1 MSAYT
6 TQIRWLVETGWD
18 FGLKEYP
25 IFDEAYRSGLN
36 KKIIDHYY
44 FREIGFETAALF
56 NRILNRKMNEI
67 MPYYNQLYKS
77 ELIKIEPLT
86 RLNYTETYDRQ
97 NDLTAK
103 TTTDSETTSNQ
114 RANSKTVNSDTP
126 QGLLEIGDI
135 ENEVYASEATF
146 GNDDSNTSSA
156 GTSTANQESQNV
168 DHYLKTIAGN
178 NASRTDSEM
187 IKEFRTTF
195 LNIDMEI
202 IDELSDLFM
211 NVYDI
216 PAGFNNFMGGM
227 MNG

>member
-25 IFDEAYRSGLN
+25 IFNEAYRSGLN

-56 NRILNRKMNEI
+56 TRFLNRKMNEI

-103 TTTDSETTSNQ
+103 TTTDSETTTNQ
-114 RANSKTVNSDTP
+114 TANSKTVNSDTP

-135 ENEVYASEATF
+135 ENEVYASEASF
-146 GNDDSNTSSA
+146 GNDDSNTSST

-178 NASRTDSEM
+178 NATRSDAEM
-187 IKEFRTTF
+187 LKEFRSTF
-195 LNIDMEI
+195 LNIDMAV
-202 IDELSDLFM
+202 IDELSSLFL
-211 NVYDI
+211 NIYDI
-216 PAGFNNFMGGM
+216 PSGIGGCYY
-227 MNG
+227 G